1 MAALLGE
8 TRFNIVLSSG
18 QPPLVG
24 NSQLANQANFV
35 SSIRGA
41 TQLSELRTCGA
52 EIPRQML
59 ALQGCD
65 APLLVTGAMF
75 PELEMEESRYR
86 AGWLVIQGNSG
97 LETAT
102 IMKRFK
108 RSFKLCPILLNQF
121 VICFLQ
127 MH

>member
-1 MAALLGE
+1 MKAVHQSISHKHSLTAAPLGE
-8 TRFNIVLSSG
+8 TRFNILLPSG
-18 QPPLVG
+18 QLPLVG

-65 APLLVTGAMF
+65 VDMPAPL
-75 PELEMEESRYR
+75 
-86 AGWLVIQGNSG
+86 AGDGGRV
-97 LETAT
+97 
-102 IMKRFK
+102 
-108 RSFKLCPILLNQF
+108 P
-121 VICFLQ
+121 
-127 MH
+127 